1 MLAIMAQPLV
11 VEQSRAIPVAQE
23 QLFRDM
29 VPMPLPTLF
38 HRWYGPIPPI
48 KAVRD
53 QTGDWDAVGKS
64 RTVVLSGGGSMR
76 EQLTSYDEPR
86 SFGYTLSEVKGP
98 LAPLVDHVEG
108 LWSFDPVGTGTKVT
122 WRWTIHPRSA
132 FTAPALPVFGR
143 LWLGYARQS
152 LEELSNQLVR

>member
-11 VEQSRAIPVAQE
+11 VEQSRAIPVSQE

-98 LAPLVDHVEG
+98 MAPLVDHVDG
-108 LWSFDPVGTGTKVT
+108 LWSFEPVGTGTKVT

>member
-86 SFGYTLSEVKGP
+86 SFGYTLSEVKGAM
-98 LAPLVDHVEG
+98 APLVDHVEG
-108 LWSFDPVGTGTKVT
+108 LWSFEPIGTGTKVT

>member
-98 LAPLVDHVEG
+98 MAPLVDHVEG
-108 LWSFDPVGTGTKVT
+108 LWSFEPVGTGTKVT